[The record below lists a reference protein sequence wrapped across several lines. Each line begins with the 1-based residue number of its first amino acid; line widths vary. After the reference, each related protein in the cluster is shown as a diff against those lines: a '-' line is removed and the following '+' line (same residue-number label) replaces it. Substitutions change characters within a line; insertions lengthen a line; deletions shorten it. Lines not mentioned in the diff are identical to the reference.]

1 MDFWRT
7 GVSYPKK
14 AFSRVWT
21 LERVR
26 ADRAGGQCL
35 RLRVDAHPPHEQGAG
50 RAGGQCLRLRVDAH
64 PPHEQGAGVLRFVP
78 VEVGVRVDGGRLRS
92 RSPPPAKACVERRCL
107 APQGQGTLPVC
118 GGDAVCPCGAKALQ
132 SGAPDFGWFAG
143 ESCLRSG
150 LPFKNG
156 LAGAPERRSMLFCV
170 P

>member
-50 RAGGQCLRLRVDAH
+50 RAGGQCCWLRIHA
-64 PPHEQGAGVLRFVP
+64 PKPHEQGAWVLRFVSVP
-78 VEVGVRVDGGRLRS
+78 AAERIHGGRPTSRGLPPAAFLGDGGCG
-92 RSPPPAKACVERRCL
+92 KAEAV
-107 APQGQGTLPVC
+107 PQKGIL
-118 GGDAVCPCGAKALQ
+118 K
-132 SGAPDFGWFAG
+132 
-143 ESCLRSG
+143 G
-150 LPFKNG
+150 LDP
-156 LAGAPERRSMLFCV
+156 
-170 P
+170 